1 MKSKYII
8 DPNGRYDS
16 VVGSVIRY
24 GIGLPLLG
32 VLLWVALSMCSCK
45 TQQPIVTE
53 TNTNTLIE
61 REQVDSLIKVAA
73 DRARAQLALECD
85 SLGNVHIRE
94 LNTLQG
100 ERTRLEIAL
109 RAALEAANQQQ
120 QQTQPNQPAK
130 PAQNPVFLLDVD
142 CKADSLQ
149 ILVNK
154 LRERIREYESSNH
167 TETVTVEVV
176 PPYYQNTS
184 KGFWVLLAI
193 LVLIVGWKI
202 AKAYFKIQTGG
213 MGSILSKFL

>member
-1 MKSKYII
+1 MKRDAII
-8 DPNGRYDS
+8 YCL
-16 VVGSVIRY
+16 VQ
-24 GIGLPLLG
+24 GIGAALI
-32 VLLWVALSMCSCK
+32 LWLCLTLVGCK
-45 TQQPIVTE
+45 TVQPAVTE

-120 QQTQPNQPAK
+120 TQPNKPAK

-142 CKADSLQ
+142 CKSDSLQ
-149 ILVNK
+149 LLVNK
-154 LRERIREYESSNH
+154 LRERIREIESSNH
-167 TETVTVEVV
+167 TETVEVKVV

-193 LVLIVGWKI
+193 LVLIIGWKI

-213 MGSILSKFL
+213 MNSILSKFL

>member
-1 MKSKYII
+1 MKRDAII
-8 DPNGRYDS
+8 YCL
-16 VVGSVIRY
+16 VQ
-24 GIGLPLLG
+24 GIGA
-32 VLLWVALSMCSCK
+32 ALIMWLCLTLVGCK
-45 TQQPIVTE
+45 SVQPIVTE

-120 QQTQPNQPAK
+120 KTQPNKPAK

-142 CKADSLQ
+142 CKSDSLQ
-149 ILVNK
+149 LLVNK
-154 LRERIREYESSNH
+154 LRERIREIESSNH
-167 TETVTVEVV
+167 TETVEVKVV
-176 PPYYQNTS
+176 PPYYRNTS

-193 LVLIVGWKI
+193 LVLIIGWKI

-213 MGSILSKFL
+213 MNSILSKFL

>member
-45 TQQPIVTE
+45 SQQPTVNE
-53 TNTNTLIE
+53 TSTNTLIE

-100 ERTRLEIAL
+100 GRTRLEIAL
-109 RAALEAANQQQ
+109 RAALEAANKSD
-120 QQTQPNQPAK
+120 QTQPNQPAK

-154 LRERIREYESSNH
+154 LRERIKEIESSNH
-167 TETVTVEVV
+167 TETVEVKVV

-202 AKAYFKIQTGG
+202 AKVYFKIQTGG
-213 MGSILSKFL
+213 AGSILSRIL

>member
-1 MKSKYII
+1 MKRDAII
-8 DPNGRYDS
+8 YCL
-16 VVGSVIRY
+16 VQ
-24 GIGLPLLG
+24 GIGAILIMWLCLTLVG
-32 VLLWVALSMCSCK
+32 CK
-45 TQQPIVTE
+45 TPHLIVTE

-109 RAALEAANQQQ
+109 RTALEAANQQP
-120 QQTQPNQPAK
+120 QTQPNQPAK

-142 CKADSLQ
+142 CKSDSLQ
-149 ILVNK
+149 LLVNK
-154 LRERIREYESSNH
+154 LRERIREIESSNH
-167 TETVTVEVV
+167 TETVEVKVV

-193 LVLIVGWKI
+193 LVLIIGWKL
-202 AKAYFKIQTGG
+202 AKVYFKVQSGG
-213 MGSILSKFL
+213 MGSILGKIL

>member
-1 MKSKYII
+1 MEGYR
-8 DPNGRYDS
+8 DPKGCLHTILATILA
-16 VVGSVIRY
+16 VVLTVI
-24 GIGLPLLG
+24 LCL
-32 VLLWVALSMCSCK
+32 CFQSCK

-61 REQVDSLIKVAA
+61 REQVDSLLKVAA

-109 RAALEAANQQQ
+109 RAALEAANQQP
-120 QQTQPNQPAK
+120 QTQPNQPAK
-130 PAQNPVFLLDVD
+130 PSTPQVFYLDVD
-142 CKADSLQ
+142 CKSDSLQ
-149 ILVNK
+149 LLVNK

-167 TETVTVEVV
+167 TETVEVKVV
-176 PPYYQNTS
+176 PPYYQNIS

-193 LVLIVGWKI
+193 LVLIIGWKI

-213 MGSILSKFL
+213 IWSILSKFL

>member
-1 MKSKYII
+1 MNSKYII

-32 VLLWVALSMCSCK
+32 VLLWVALSMCGCK
-45 TQQPIVTE
+45 SQQPIVNE

-61 REQVDSLIKVAA
+61 REKVDSLIKVAA

-109 RAALEAANQQQ
+109 RAALEAANQQP
-120 QQTQPNQPAK
+120 QTQPNQPAK

-142 CKADSLQ
+142 CKSDSLQ

-154 LRERIREYESSNH
+154 LRERIKEIESSNH
-167 TETVTVEVV
+167 TETVEVKVV

>member
-1 MKSKYII
+1 MSDSKYII
-8 DPNGRYDS
+8 GDDYRDPKHGCFA
-16 VVGSVIRY
+16 VIVAV
-24 GIGLPLLG
+24 ILT
-32 VLLWVALSMCSCK
+32 VLCCLFFGCK
-45 TQQPIVTE
+45 TPQPIVTE

-73 DRARAQLALECD
+73 DRALAQLALECD

-109 RAALEAANQQQ
+109 RAALEAANQQ
-120 QQTQPNQPAK
+120 TQPNRPAK

-142 CKADSLQ
+142 CKSDSLQ
-149 ILVNK
+149 LLVNK

-167 TETVTVEVV
+167 TETVKVKVV

-193 LVLIVGWKI
+193 LLLIIGWKI

-213 MGSILSKFL
+213 MGSLLSKFL

>member
-1 MKSKYII
+1 MKRDAII
-8 DPNGRYDS
+8 YCLVQVLGAALIMWLCLHL
-16 VVGSVIRY
+16 VG
-24 GIGLPLLG
+24 
-32 VLLWVALSMCSCK
+32 CK
-45 TQQPIVTE
+45 SQQPIVTE

-109 RAALEAANQQQ
+109 RAALEAANQQPQ
-120 QQTQPNQPAK
+120 AQPNHPAK

-142 CKADSLQ
+142 CKSDSLQ
-149 ILVNK
+149 LLVNK
-154 LRERIREYESSNH
+154 LRERIREIESSNH
-167 TETVTVEVV
+167 TETVEVKVV
-176 PPYYQNTS
+176 PPYYRNTS

-193 LVLIVGWKI
+193 LVLIIGWKI

-213 MGSILSKFL
+213 LGSILSKIL

>member
-1 MKSKYII
+1 MTPDNQYII
-8 DPNGRYDS
+8 GDDYRDPKHGCLA
-16 VVGSVIRY
+16 VIVAV
-24 GIGLPLLG
+24 ILT
-32 VLLWVALSMCSCK
+32 VLCCVLFGCK
-45 TQQPIVTE
+45 STKPIVTE

-73 DRARAQLALECD
+73 DRARAKLELECD

-109 RAALEAANQQQ
+109 RAAIEAANQHP
-120 QQTQPNQPAK
+120 QTQPNQPAN

-142 CKADSLQ
+142 CKSDSLQ
-149 ILVNK
+149 LLVNK
-154 LRERIREYESSNH
+154 LRERIREIESSNH
-167 TETVTVEVV
+167 TETVEVKVV
-176 PPYYQNTS
+176 PPYYRNTS

-193 LVLIVGWKI
+193 LILTICWKI

>member
-1 MKSKYII
+1 MKRDAII
-8 DPNGRYDS
+8 YCLIQGFGALFILWLCLHL
-16 VVGSVIRY
+16 VG
-24 GIGLPLLG
+24 
-32 VLLWVALSMCSCK
+32 CK
-45 TQQPIVTE
+45 TPQPIVTE

-73 DRARAQLALECD
+73 DRARAQMALECD

-109 RAALEAANQQQ
+109 RAAIEAANQQPH
-120 QQTQPNQPAK
+120 TQPNQLAK

-142 CKADSLQ
+142 CKSDSLQ
-149 ILVNK
+149 LLVNK

-167 TETVTVEVV
+167 TETVEVKVV

-193 LVLIVGWKI
+193 LVLIIGWKI

-213 MGSILSKFL
+213 IL

>member
-1 MKSKYII
+1 MTPDNQYII
-8 DPNGRYDS
+8 GDDYRDPKHGCLAYI
-16 VVGSVIRY
+16 VAE
-24 GIGLPLLG
+24 
-32 VLLWVALSMCSCK
+32 VLTVLCCVFFSGCK

-109 RAALEAANQQQ
+109 RAALEAANQQPKA
-120 QQTQPNQPAK
+120 QPNKPAK
-130 PAQNPVFLLDVD
+130 PAQNPIFLLDVD
-142 CKADSLQ
+142 CKSDSLQ
-149 ILVNK
+149 LLVNK
-154 LRERIREYESSNH
+154 LRERIREIESSNH
-167 TETVTVEVV
+167 TETVEVKVV
-176 PPYYQNTS
+176 PPYYRNTS

-193 LVLIVGWKI
+193 LILTIGWKI

-213 MGSILSKFL
+213 MGSILSKLL

>member
-1 MKSKYII
+1 MKRDAII
-8 DPNGRYDS
+8 YCL
-16 VVGSVIRY
+16 VQ
-24 GIGLPLLG
+24 GIGA
-32 VLLWVALSMCSCK
+32 VLIMWLCLTLVGCK
-45 TQQPIVTE
+45 TPQPIVTE

-109 RAALEAANQQQ
+109 RAALEAANQQP
-120 QQTQPNQPAK
+120 QTQPNQPAK

-142 CKADSLQ
+142 CKSDSLQ
-149 ILVNK
+149 LLVNK
-154 LRERIREYESSNH
+154 LRERIREIESSNH
-167 TETVTVEVV
+167 TETVEVKVV
-176 PPYYQNTS
+176 PPYYKNTS

-193 LVLIVGWKI
+193 LVLIIGWKV

>member
-1 MKSKYII
+1 MKRDAII
-8 DPNGRYDS
+8 YCL
-16 VVGSVIRY
+16 VQ
-24 GIGLPLLG
+24 GIGAILIMWLCLTLVG
-32 VLLWVALSMCSCK
+32 CK
-45 TQQPIVTE
+45 STQPAVTE

-109 RAALEAANQQQ
+109 RAALEAANQQP
-120 QQTQPNQPAK
+120 QTQPNKPAK
-130 PAQNPVFLLDVD
+130 PAQNHVFLLDVD
-142 CKADSLQ
+142 CKSDSLQ
-149 ILVNK
+149 LLVNK

-167 TETVTVEVV
+167 TETVEVEVV

-193 LVLIVGWKI
+193 LVLIIGWKI

-213 MGSILSKFL
+213 MGSILSKIL

>member
-1 MKSKYII
+1 MNGSLYIT
-8 DPNGRYDS
+8 DPEGENMQPQGCLQGFWIMVGA
-16 VVGSVIRY
+16 VVLTVM
-24 GIGLPLLG
+24 LCLLFP
-32 VLLWVALSMCSCK
+32 SCK
-45 TQQPIVTE
+45 SQQPIVTE

-109 RAALEAANQQQ
+109 RAALEAANQQP
-120 QQTQPNQPAK
+120 QTQPNQPAK

-142 CKADSLQ
+142 CKSDSLQ
-149 ILVNK
+149 LLVNK

-167 TETVTVEVV
+167 TETVEVKVV

-193 LVLIVGWKI
+193 LILIIGWKI
-202 AKAYFKIQTGG
+202 AKAYFKIQTG
-213 MGSILSKFL
+213 SILKI

>member
-1 MKSKYII
+1 MNGSLYIT
-8 DPNGRYDS
+8 DPQGENLQPQGCLH
-16 VVGSVIRY
+16 GMWIMATA
-24 GIGLPLLG
+24 
-32 VLLWVALSMCSCK
+32 VALTIALCLLFPGCK
-45 TQQPIVTE
+45 TPQPIVTE

-109 RAALEAANQQQ
+109 RAALEAANKQPQA
-120 QQTQPNQPAK
+120 QPNQPAK

-142 CKADSLQ
+142 CKSDSLQ
-149 ILVNK
+149 LLVNK
-154 LRERIREYESSNH
+154 LRERIREIESSNH
-167 TETVTVEVV
+167 TETVEVKVV

-193 LVLIVGWKI
+193 LVIIVGWK
-202 AKAYFKIQTGG
+202 AVKIYLKYQSGG
-213 MGSILSKFL
+213 ILK

>member
-1 MKSKYII
+1 MKRDAII
-8 DPNGRYDS
+8 YCL
-16 VVGSVIRY
+16 VQ
-24 GIGLPLLG
+24 GIGAILI
-32 VLLWVALSMCSCK
+32 LWLCLTLVGCK
-45 TQQPIVTE
+45 SQQPIVTE

-120 QQTQPNQPAK
+120 TQPNKPAK

-142 CKADSLQ
+142 CKSDSLQ
-149 ILVNK
+149 LLVNK
-154 LRERIREYESSNH
+154 LRERIREIESSNH
-167 TETVTVEVV
+167 TETVEVKVV

-193 LVLIVGWKI
+193 LVLIIGWKI

-213 MGSILSKFL
+213 MNSILSKFL

>member
-1 MKSKYII
+1 MDCYDAYREPPHGCGTTIIGIIVIALIAAMFFFSGCKS
-8 DPNGRYDS
+8 
-16 VVGSVIRY
+16 
-24 GIGLPLLG
+24 
-32 VLLWVALSMCSCK
+32 
-45 TQQPIVTE
+45 QQPIVTE

-109 RAALEAANQQQ
+109 RAALEAANQQPQ
-120 QQTQPNQPAK
+120 SQPNQPAN
-130 PAQNPVFLLDVD
+130 PAHNPIFLLDVD
-142 CKADSLQ
+142 CKSDSLQ
-149 ILVNK
+149 LLVNK
-154 LRERIREYESSNH
+154 LRERIREIESSNH
-167 TETVTVEVV
+167 TETVEVKVV

-184 KGFWVLLAI
+184 KGFWGLLAI
-193 LVLIVGWKI
+193 LVLIIGWKI

>member
-1 MKSKYII
+1 MKRDAII
-8 DPNGRYDS
+8 YCL
-16 VVGSVIRY
+16 VQ
-24 GIGLPLLG
+24 GIGAILI
-32 VLLWVALSMCSCK
+32 LWLCLTLVGCK
-45 TQQPIVTE
+45 TPQPIVTE

-109 RAALEAANQQQ
+109 RAALKAANQQP
-120 QQTQPNQPAK
+120 QTQPNQPAK

-142 CKADSLQ
+142 CKSDSLQ
-149 ILVNK
+149 LLVNK
-154 LRERIREYESSNH
+154 LRERIREIESSNH

-176 PPYYQNTS
+176 PNYYKNTS
-184 KGFWVLLAI
+184 KGFWILLGI
-193 LVLIVGWKI
+193 LILIVGWKL

-213 MGSILSKFL
+213 VGSILGKIL

>member
-1 MKSKYII
+1 MKRDAII
-8 DPNGRYDS
+8 YCLVQGTGAALIMWLCLHL
-16 VVGSVIRY
+16 VG
-24 GIGLPLLG
+24 
-32 VLLWVALSMCSCK
+32 CK
-45 TQQPIVTE
+45 SQQPAVTE

-120 QQTQPNQPAK
+120 TQPNKPAK

-142 CKADSLQ
+142 CKSDSLQ
-149 ILVNK
+149 LLVNK
-154 LRERIREYESSNH
+154 LRERIREIESSNH
-167 TETVTVEVV
+167 TETVEVKVV

-193 LVLIVGWKI
+193 LVLIIGWKI

-213 MGSILSKFL
+213 MNSILSKFL